1 MELTMV
7 EVLPEQDCF
16 IYIPE
21 TLEDGT
27 STSCAESAE
36 GTDPVEEN
44 ALLFPTSDEWVKISL
59 EGQMVVYA
67 HLWDEE

>member
-1 MELTMV
+1 MV

-27 STSCAESAE
+27 SASGAESAE
-36 GTDPVEEN
+36 GIGPVEAN
-44 ALLFPTSDEWVKISL
+44 ALLFSTSDEWVKISL